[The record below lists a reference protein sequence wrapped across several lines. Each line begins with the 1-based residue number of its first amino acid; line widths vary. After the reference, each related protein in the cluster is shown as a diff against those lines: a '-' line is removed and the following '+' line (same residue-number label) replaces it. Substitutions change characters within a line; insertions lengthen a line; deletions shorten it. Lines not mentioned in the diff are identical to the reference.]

1 MYRKFL
7 VMAVFVAAAV
17 AAVGINT
24 KATNA
29 APPPPIANAGGPY
42 AGVAGQFIT
51 MTAAASTG
59 QNLSFVW
66 TFGDGASAVGPVV
79 QHAYSAV
86 GTFTVTVV
94 AQDPFGQNSSA
105 QTTASISGNTVGVG
119 FVDVGSNCVNTF
131 FGVQCFPVVQSTAFN
146 PFVNTCGFFGFLNT
160 GCFFLSPFTGTV
172 LVNPVPG
179 SVVCPTLRWTQDCR
193 RFIVP

>member
-29 APPPPIANAGGPY
+29 APPPIANAGGPY

-51 MTAAASTG
+51 LSAAASTG

-66 TFGDGASAVGPVV
+66 TFGDGTSAVGPVV
-79 QHAYSAV
+79 EHAYGSA

-94 AQDPFGQNSSA
+94 AQDPFGQNSTA
-105 QTTASISGNTVGVG
+105 QTTASISGNVVNFGFVGVG
-119 FVDVGSNCVNTF
+119 NNCVSTI
-131 FGVQCFPVVQSTAFN
+131 FGVQCFPVVQQTVVN
-146 PFVNTCGFFGFLNT
+146 PFVNSCGFFGFG
-160 GCFFLSPFTGTV
+160 GCFFLSPFTGSV
-172 LVNPVPG
+172 IVNPVPG
-179 SVVCPTLRWTQDCR
+179 SLVCPTLRWTQDCR
-193 RFIVP
+193 RFVVP